1 MKKKNNIKLFIILQ
15 VVCMAF
21 FMIVNGYSAKWRVNK
36 NTAMDADFHTLRGAF
51 DSSYVQANDTLYLEG
66 AGGTYGSVNLY
77 KPLVIIGPGYLLGEN
92 NTNGASIAPARI
104 TEIDFETGTA
114 GSVIMGCTID
124 KLDLFDNSI
133 VVKRNRIKRIYMQVD
148 GLSDIY
154 VIQNFIYSEND
165 YECIFLRNNS
175 SNILIKNN
183 FIKNDRSNTYLAIEM
198 ESNAG
203 AEIINNVIDGH
214 IQIYNSVVQ
223 NNIMVDDTIRGTGNT
238 FSHNISHRDFP
249 SGTDNQEFVDM
260 STVFDT
266 TCATCNTTDGKWQ
279 ILGGS
284 VAEGAGV
291 NGEDCGMYGGL
302 EPYKLSGIP
311 NIPSVYFF
319 NAATTG
325 SATEG
330 LSISIKARS
339 NK

>member
-1 MKKKNNIKLFIILQ
+1 MKKKNNIKPFIIIQ
-15 VVCMAF
+15 VICMAF
-21 FMIVNGYSAKWRVNK
+21 FLTVDGYSAKWRVNK
-36 NTAMDADFHTLRGAF
+36 NTAVDADFHTLQGAF

-77 KPLVIIGPGYLLGEN
+77 KPLVIIGPGYFLGEN

-104 TEIDFETGTA
+104 TDIDFYSGTA
-114 GSVIMGCTID
+114 GSAIMGCTIE
-124 KLDLFDNSI
+124 KLDLYDNNI
-133 VVKRNRIKRIYMQVD
+133 FIKRNKLEEVLMQVD

-154 VIQNFIYSEND
+154 FLQNYIYSPND
-165 YECIFLRNNS
+165 NECILLRDNS
-175 SNILIKNN
+175 SNIMIKNN
-183 FIKNDRSNTYLAIEM
+183 FIKNTRTSYELAIEM
-198 ESNAG
+198 ESTAS
-203 AEIINNVIDGH
+203 AEIINNVIDGYLK
-214 IQIYNSVVQ
+214 IYNSVVQ

-238 FSHNISHRDFP
+238 FSHNISYRDLP

-260 STVFDT
+260 SSVFDT
-266 TCATCNTTDGKWQ
+266 TCATCYSTDGQWQ
-279 ILGGS
+279 ILSGS

-291 NGEDCGMYGGL
+291 NGEDCGMYGGM
-302 EPYKLSGIP
+302 EPYKLSGLP

-330 LSISIKARS
+330 LSISIKAKS